1 MKLWKLIPLTLLTLG
16 LTFAQNNAA
25 QLEANKKVAMRFF
38 NENIFASPEKID
50 EVIHPDY
57 IQHNPMFQR
66 FNEENNV
73 SGRDGLKKF
82 LASMMAGRGGQAKKG
97 PPPAG
102 GMPTPPVRMV
112 TAEGDLVTVISG
124 RNMMDKDGKPYTAF
138 SFDTWRIKDGK
149 LYEHWDGA
157 TLPTQ

>member
-1 MKLWKLIPLTLLTLG
+1 VKLWKFAALPLLAIAPA
-16 LTFAQNNAA
+16 FAQGNAA
-25 QLEANKKVAMRFF
+25 QLEANKKVVMRFF
-38 NENIFASPEKID
+38 NDNIFANPEKID

-82 LASMMAGRGGQAKKG
+82 LASRAQGRGGQGKQG
-97 PPPAG
+97 PPPGAAAPAP
-102 GMPTPPVRMV
+102 PTRVV
-112 TAEGDLVTVISG
+112 TAEGDLVTVVSS
-124 RNMMDKDGKPYTAF
+124 RNMMDKDGKPYTAWG
-138 SFDTWRIKDGK
+138 FDTWRVKDGK
-149 LYEHWDGA
+149 LYEHWDAA

>member
-1 MKLWKLIPLTLLTLG
+1 MKAIRFALVLPLLAAAPA
-16 LTFAQNNAA
+16 FSQNA
-25 QLEANKKVAMRFF
+25 QLEANKKLAMRFF
-38 NENIFASPEKID
+38 TDNIFASPEKID

-57 IQHNPMFQR
+57 IQHNPVFQR

-82 LASMMAGRGGQAKKG
+82 LASRAMGRGGEKKQAPAT
-97 PPPAG
+97 PPPQ
-102 GMPTPPVRMV
+102 PTRIV
-112 TAEGDLVTVISG
+112 TAEGDLVTVISS
-124 RNMMDKDGKPYTAF
+124 RNSVDKDGKPYT
-138 SFDTWRIKDGK
+138 SWWFDMWRVKDGK